1 MADSITT
8 TATLKATCEEL
19 DEQIDALLDAD
30 EFTTDPLKPHKA
42 AWSQVLRDL
51 ADRQPPVAESDLS
64 NTDELLYATHLCV
77 FYLLFK
83 LSEVDADREIAKDYW
98 RRYRK
103 EMRGKKLTL
112 LGTERPTSATETRL
126 VRA

>member
-8 TATLKATCEEL
+8 TTTLKATCEEL
-19 DEQIDALLDAD
+19 DETIDALLDAP
-30 EFTTDPLKPHKA
+30 EFTTSPSKPHEA

-64 NTDELLYATHLCV
+64 DTDELLYATHLCV

-83 LSEVDADREIAKDYW
+83 LSDIDADQVTAQKYW
-98 RRYRK
+98 TRYRK

-112 LGTERPTSATETRL
+112 LGTEQPTSATETRL